1 MDIGRI
7 VEGLKI
13 KYDVVM
19 NGKKVL
25 RIMKKYNLMPN
36 YIRKSKKKNI
46 EIERIEDN
54 VKPNLLNRNF
64 TTDAPNQSLGYRCNL
79 PYI

>member
-46 EIERIEDN
+46 RSKELKIM
-54 VKPNLLNRNF
+54 LN
-64 TTDAPNQSLGYRCNL
+64 QIY
-79 PYI
+79 